1 MALRW
6 HEEGIIPHARD
17 LRKRIEAIIA
27 GKGSADLPQWLKKVS
42 DEYVE
47 RQVERDKAT
56 SKTQASRDALMIY
69 FRLAAQRF
77 RMHLEETEDPDEL
90 EHTCAAID
98 ALARSEEFLESNVNI
113 PLIFQQ
119 LAVTLDKLFVR
130 ALPSVAR

>member
-1 MALRW
+1 
-6 HEEGIIPHARD
+6 
-17 LRKRIEAIIA
+17 
-27 GKGSADLPQWLKKVS
+27 
-42 DEYVE
+42 
-47 RQVERDKAT
+47 
-56 SKTQASRDALMIY
+56 MIY

-77 RMHLEETEDPDEL
+77 RTHLEETDDPDEL

-130 ALPSVAR
+130 TLHSAR

>member
-1 MALRW
+1 
-6 HEEGIIPHARD
+6 
-17 LRKRIEAIIA
+17 
-27 GKGSADLPQWLKKVS
+27 LPQWLKKVA

-77 RMHLEETEDPDEL
+77 RTHLEETDDADEL

-98 ALARSEEFLESNVNI
+98 AMAHSEEFLESNVNI

-130 ALPSVAR
+130 ALQSAR